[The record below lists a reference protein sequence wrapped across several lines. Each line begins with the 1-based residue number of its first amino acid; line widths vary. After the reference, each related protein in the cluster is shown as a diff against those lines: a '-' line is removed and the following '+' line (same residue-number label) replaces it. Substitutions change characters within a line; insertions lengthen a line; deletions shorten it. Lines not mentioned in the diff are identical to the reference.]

1 MMDKVRI
8 HYFLEKTKKKK
19 AEKDAEKA
27 VDESDANTE
36 EQGKTRTKVTT
47 LIKKQKLR
55 AVRLILNRQIES
67 QPWGQDARAKV

>member
-8 HYFLEKTKKKK
+8 RYFLEKTKKKK

-27 VDESDANTE
+27 VVESDANTE
-36 EQGKTRTKVTT
+36 EQGKMRTKVTT

-55 AVRLILNRQIES
+55 AVRQILNRQIES